1 MVVIYSTQWWAP
13 CKIAKQLLDSKKV
26 NYKEIDIE
34 KENITRAKLHDITGG
49 YTVPQIIINNNNIG
63 GYNSLLKLEQN
74 GELDKLLKW

>member
-1 MVVIYSTQWWAP
+1 MVVIYSTKWCAP

-74 GELDKLLKW
+74 GELDKLLK